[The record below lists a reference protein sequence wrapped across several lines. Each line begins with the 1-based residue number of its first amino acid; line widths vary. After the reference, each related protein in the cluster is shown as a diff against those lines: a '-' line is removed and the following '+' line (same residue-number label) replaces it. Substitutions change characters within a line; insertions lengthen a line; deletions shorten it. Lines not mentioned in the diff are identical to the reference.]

1 MCSHW
6 GQALGLY
13 KEVPLPTILCFIF
26 QSDVQRWEISP
37 VTCRNAAPLWQIGFP
52 WTTSLN
58 QHFPSLLCPFQ
69 IFCYNN
75 ETVAKIETYCHSA
88 VWADMSSIKCA
99 LTSHT
104 ENRTTKCDGWSKL
117 LTLLGLKFSYWLSA
131 LSGRQEGC
139 RCHEAARCHP
149 SPEDMDCDPNSEP
162 KEIPPPL
169 SDVWL
174 QRWTNLTNT
183 WGLPKRFAK
192 SNSKSKP

>member
-6 GQALGLY
+6 GQALGLC

-37 VTCRNAAPLWQIGFP
+37 VTCRNATPLWQIGFP

-75 ETVAKIETYCHSA
+75 ETVVKIETYCHS
-88 VWADMSSIKCA
+88 VVRADMSSIKCA

-131 LSGRQEGC
+131 LSGRKEGWSSSFRLSLSWSC
-139 RCHEAARCHP
+139 LLPSLPRRHGLWPQLWTKRNPSSSVRCLVTAVNQ
-149 SPEDMDCDPNSEP
+149 PN
-162 KEIPPPL
+162 
-169 SDVWL
+169 
-174 QRWTNLTNT
+174 
-183 WGLPKRFAK
+183 
-192 SNSKSKP
+192 